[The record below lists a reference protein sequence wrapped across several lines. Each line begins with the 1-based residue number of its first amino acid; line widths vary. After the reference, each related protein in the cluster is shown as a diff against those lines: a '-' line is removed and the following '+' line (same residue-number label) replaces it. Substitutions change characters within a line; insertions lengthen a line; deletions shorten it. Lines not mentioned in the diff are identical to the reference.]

1 MMTSNKMI
9 DEETLDTIQGLPV
22 PPHCDES
29 NRLSAVSKTFDRGG
43 KGFLSESEKKAREL
57 ANDDTGEISPSAAI
71 DLVKKQRGMEKKVKY
86 LTIINIINLL
96 ALIALAITLGLVV
109 RRGDKDTQDVIA
121 ASIQTKVGATP
132 GRGSDAILTDKDGNV
147 VSTVAE
153 GRTISAITVTDP
165 NDNANKTACVSL
177 SDLAQMVL
185 NNENGIKNT
194 MSIKDESGG
203 ITSILN
209 MDGDIEVDDDQ
220 VVFGSGKYQ
229 FVFDSPECNPDE
241 VAGDGGRRR
250 LFGRKYFNERIES
263 LRWGKPFVPSG
274 VQSLI
279 AVRGFRNW

>member
-1 MMTSNKMI
+1 MKRHWTPFRDYLFLQTAMNRI
-9 DEETLDTIQGLPV
+9 VYLP
-22 PPHCDES
+22 
-29 NRLSAVSKTFDRGG
+29 
-43 KGFLSESEKKAREL
+43 
-57 ANDDTGEISPSAAI
+57 SPKHSTEAER
-71 DLVKKQRGMEKKVKY
+71 DS
-86 LTIINIINLL
+86 IINIINLL

-263 LRWGKPFVPSG
+263 LRWGKPFVPTG